1 MISSFQQ
8 LFRRLVLSCISIVFI
23 GILSGCGGGGGG
35 DEVLDTGGGG
45 DEVLDTGGGG
55 DEAFDT
61 GVSISSLDGTW
72 SGTIEDS
79 FTNMFAYQVTIVS
92 GSIIETRVDGIIT
105 GTTGTIIKE
114 FSSDV
119 VFSVVLAGG
128 VEAGFIVDSAARY
141 AVFVNEDWS
150 FGVVQKQAGSLPG
163 FLITDIDGNLN
174 GLIVET
180 SDLSANGFV
189 EQSSSGSCTG
199 LICTG
204 TSSNGVTSTVN
215 FDGVFDS
222 MFGRWEGDYTN
233 SAGGSGDVTLLMSTD
248 KQFVG
253 AYACDYT
260 STFPVGCDFSAWVK

>member
-1 MISSFQQ
+1 MISSIQQ
-8 LFRRLVLSCISIVFI
+8 LFRTLVLSCISIVFI
-23 GILSGCGGGGGG
+23 GILSGCGG
-35 DEVLDTGGGG
+35 
-45 DEVLDTGGGG
+45 GGGG

-72 SGTIEDS
+72 SGTIEDPDGR
-79 FTNMFAYQVTIVS
+79 MFPYQVTIAS
-92 GSIIETRVDGIIT
+92 GSIIESVRDGVIT

-119 VFSVVLAGG
+119 VFSVVLVNGLDSFN
-128 VEAGFIVDSAARY
+128 AGFIVDSAARH

-150 FGVVQKQAGSLPG
+150 FGVVQKEAGSLLPA
-163 FLITDIDGNLN
+163 FLITDIAGNLN
-174 GLIVET
+174 GHVVET

-204 TSSNGVTSTVN
+204 TSSNGVASTVN
-215 FDGVFDS
+215 FDGGFDD
-222 MFGRWEGDYTN
+222 MLGRWEGRYTN
-233 SAGGSGDVTLLMSTD
+233 SAGGFGFVTLLMSTD

-253 AYACDYT
+253 AYACDDT
-260 STFPVGCDFSAWVK
+260 FGPFPVGCEFSAWVK